1 MNLNGRRILFQLL
14 GGIGF
19 SIVFGGTFFLIQVIS
34 NPNFPWNEL
43 KIAGI
48 ILTVYAVV
56 FSLIGWALSEF
67 FFKNQPSPRMTFPF
81 VARGV
86 FFLFLVGIVGTL
98 VGDLLVLWIL
108 PTINLFQ
115 LRPYFSTVFYVV
127 FLGSPLFLYLTIKE
141 LWKEALQKVK
151 EKELAQERLEKELL
165 AAQLKNLQSQVNP
178 HFLFNTLNSIA
189 ALIASN
195 PRQAEK
201 TVEQLADLFRY
212 ALECNHGSS
221 ISLAEEIKIIE
232 DYLAIEKVRF
242 GSRLTY
248 RVCIDPQVSNFPI
261 PPLLLQ
267 PLVENAIKHGINKR
281 EENGE
286 VLIQVGP
293 LDGKME
299 LRVENDGPPLSQELT
314 SSGVGLNNMES
325 RCRLV
330 YGDQF
335 HFELKQIGPNRT
347 CARLRLPIV
356 TGAAPDSTHH

>member
-1 MNLNGRRILFQLL
+1 MNSNGRRILFQLL

-19 SIVFGGTFFLIQVIS
+19 SIVFGGTFFLIQIFS

-48 ILTVYAVV
+48 ILAIYAVA
-56 FSLIGWALSEF
+56 FSVTGWILSEL
-67 FFKNQPSPRMTFPF
+67 FFKNRPHPRMTFPF

-86 FFLFLVGIVGTL
+86 FFLLLVGLAGTL
-98 VGDLLVLWIL
+98 LGDLLVLWIL
-108 PTINLFQ
+108 PSINLFK
-115 LRPYFSTVFYVV
+115 LRPFFSTVFYVV

-151 EKELAQERLEKELL
+151 EKELTQERLEKELL
-165 AAQLKNLQSQVNP
+165 AARLKNLQAQVNP

-201 TVEQLADLFRY
+201 TIEQLADLFRY

-232 DYLAIEKVRF
+232 DYLSIEKVRF
-242 GSRLTY
+242 GNRLTY
-248 RVCIDPQVSNFPI
+248 RVNVDPQVGNFPI

-286 VLIQVGP
+286 VSIQVAP
-293 LDGKME
+293 LNGKIE
-299 LRVENDGPPLSQELT
+299 LRVENDGPPLSRELT
-314 SSGVGLNNMES
+314 SSGVGLKNMES

-335 HFELKQIGPNRT
+335 HFELKQVGPSRT
-347 CARLRLPIV
+347 CARLLLPIV
-356 TGAAPDSTHH
+356 TTAPPVSTDR